1 MAEAIGAARGGLD
14 PSRYATRADMERDQ
28 LTLAYKLAELGDITD
43 VQLTTAEQTLAG
55 IEEQIKQQ
63 DYMLEYWKQQI
74 DISQGGVEATLTVEA
89 AVRDIQKW
97 LEAKAAEDAAAAGG
111 DKGGAGGGSRF
122 AIGGSARG
130 GSDAAASGIDV
141 SSDAKA
147 LDYIRSVY
155 SGDDSGLVDA
165 ITAIRANTGL
175 SQGDIAR
182 VTGVDSDDLATLLE
196 KNGIGWFDV
205 GTNFVPRDMPAI
217 VHRDERI
224 IPAADNRAL
233 MQMMQGGSGVSGGTA
248 EMAAEIRSLR
258 QSNEALQSRLDA
270 IAAATKTTADLLQR
284 VTQNGRAMQSEGIV

>member
-1 MAEAIGAARGGLD
+1 M
-14 PSRYATRADMERDQ
+14 
-28 LTLAYKLAELGDITD
+28 
-43 VQLTTAEQTLAG
+43 
-55 IEEQIKQQ
+55 
-63 DYMLEYWKQQI
+63 
-74 DISQGGVEATLTVEA
+74 
-89 AVRDIQKW
+89 
-97 LEAKAAEDAAAAGG
+97 
-111 DKGGAGGGSRF
+111 AGGGSRF

-182 VTGVDSDDLATLLE
+182 VTGVDPDDLATLLE
-196 KNGIGWFDV
+196 KYGIGWFDV

-217 VHRDERI
+217 VHRGERI

-233 MQMMQGGSGVSGGTA
+233 MQMMQGGSGSGTA

-284 VTQNGRAMQSEGIV
+284 VTQNGRAMQSEGTADGVLVL